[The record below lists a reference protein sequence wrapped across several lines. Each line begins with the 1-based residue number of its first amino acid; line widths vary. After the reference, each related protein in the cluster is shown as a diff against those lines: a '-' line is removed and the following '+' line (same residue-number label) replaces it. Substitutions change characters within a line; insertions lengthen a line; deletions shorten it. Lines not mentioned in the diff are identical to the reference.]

1 MKKAVFIVNPISGG
15 KSKERIVR
23 IIDERL
29 DGGQF
34 SHEIIYT
41 RYAGH
46 GIEIARD
53 CDADL
58 VVAVG
63 GDGTVS
69 EVARGLIAASQA
81 GNEKCFGII
90 PCGSGDG
97 LALHLGI
104 SRNPKKAVDVLNHGI
119 QAKMD
124 YGTVNGKPFFCTT
137 GVGFDADVA
146 QAFASSGSRGLITY
160 ITTALKLW
168 KNFKPGHYIIQAD
181 SRSVESD
188 AAIITVGNVNQWG
201 NQARITP
208 DASVC
213 DGLMDLSIVR
223 PFRTWNIPRLAILL
237 MTGKANKAREMLS
250 LRAGSI
256 RISRKTD
263 GAAHFDGD
271 PASLGLEID
280 IETHASALDVMIPAD
295 KKDRI

>member
-29 DGGQF
+29 DGRQF

-146 QAFASSGSRGLITY
+146 QVFASSGSRGLITY
-160 ITTALKLW
+160 ITTALRLW
-168 KNFKPGHYIIQAD
+168 KNFKPGHYVIQAD

-208 DASVC
+208 EASVC

-250 LRAGSI
+250 LRASSI

-280 IETHASALDVMIPAD
+280 IETHASALNVMIPAD